1 MRISVL
7 GDKDTVLGFSL
18 TGIKD
23 LYPVEDS
30 EKAKEVLKEI
40 MNDPDIGVIILSE
53 RYAVDLR
60 EDIKRLREQR
70 PLYPIMIEI
79 PDKKGPIEKEDPIRL
94 LIKRAVGLDVQTS
107 EVK

>member
-23 LYPVEDS
+23 LYHVEDS
-30 EKAKEVLKEI
+30 EKARDVLKKIINE
-40 MNDPDIGVIILSE
+40 PEIGVIILSE
-53 RYAVDLR
+53 KFAVELR
-60 EDIKRLREQR
+60 DDIKRMREQK
-70 PLYPIMIEI
+70 PLYPILIEI
-79 PDKKGPIEKEDPIRL
+79 PDKKGSIPKEDPIRL
-94 LIKRAVGLDVQTS
+94 LIKRAVGLDVRES